1 MSPATSQLLATLVE
15 EARQE
20 TESRRAS
27 MPQHHLER
35 LARALPAPRDFAGAL
50 RAAPAGSLAVIAEM
64 KRRTPLMGLLAADY
78 VPSALASL
86 YERAG
91 ASAISVLCQ
100 ETSFGGTPAHLAEA
114 RAACELPVMR
124 KDFVTEEYQV
134 FEARAFG
141 ADALLLIVGA
151 LEPERLRS
159 LLELTRAQAMEALVE
174 IHDEAEAEVAVRA
187 GARVIGV
194 NHRDLNTFTV
204 DTGLSAR
211 LRPHVPRDCVFVA
224 ESGIH
229 SAADSRRML
238 EAGASAVLV
247 GEALMRAA
255 DPAAK
260 LRELSLS

>member
-1 MSPATSQLLATLVE
+1 MSPATSALLATLVE

-20 TESRRAS
+20 TEARRAS
-27 MPQHHLER
+27 MPQQHLER
-35 LARALPAPRDFAGAL
+35 LGRALPAPRDFAGAL

-78 VPSALASL
+78 VPSALAAL

-114 RAACELPVMR
+114 RAACDLPVMR
-124 KDFVTEEYQV
+124 KDFVTDDYQV

-151 LEPERLRS
+151 LEPERLRE
-159 LLELTRAQAMEALVE
+159 LLQLTRAQGMEALVE
-174 IHDEAEAEVAVRA
+174 VHDEGEAEAAVRA

-211 LRPHVPRDCVFVA
+211 LRAHVPPEAVFVA

-229 SAADSRRML
+229 TAADSRRML

-247 GEALMRAA
+247 GEALMRAP

-260 LRELSLS
+260 LRELALA